1 MQRKFFCK
9 NHNQLC
15 CTACITKIKGKEYGQ
30 HTDCDICIIEDI
42 KNEKKAL
49 LKENIKN
56 LDNLSNNIQELI
68 NNLKILFEEI
78 NKNKEDS
85 KNKIIKIFTKI
96 RSELNNREEE
106 LLKKIDEEY
115 ENLNFNNDI
124 IKKSEKLPDKI
135 KLSLNEGKS
144 IDNNWNINN
153 NKLNLLMNNCI
164 NIETNIKEIIYDV
177 KNINKFN
184 DIINYK
190 IEFETKDIKSIN
202 DIKYFGEISCKKILR
217 ILSDSLIINK
227 NKVFIESLISWI
239 NPENEI
245 TTNLLYRKSID
256 GDSYDTFHRLCD
268 NKGPTS
274 ALIKSTEG
282 FIKYFI

>member
-1 MQRKFFCK
+1 M
-9 NHNQLC
+9 
-15 CTACITKIKGKEYGQ
+15 
-30 HTDCDICIIEDI
+30 
-42 KNEKKAL
+42 
-49 LKENIKN
+49 
-56 LDNLSNNIQELI
+56 
-68 NNLKILFEEI
+68 
-78 NKNKEDS
+78 
-85 KNKIIKIFTKI
+85 
-96 RSELNNREEE
+96 
-106 LLKKIDEEY
+106 
-115 ENLNFNNDI
+115 
-124 IKKSEKLPDKI
+124 
-135 KLSLNEGKS
+135 NEGKS

-184 DIINYK
+184 DIINYT

-245 TTNLLYRKSID
+245 TTNLLYRKSND

-268 NKGPTS
+268 NKGPTLV
-274 ALIKSTEG
+274 LIKSTEG

>member
-1 MQRKFFCK
+1 MNGEIKNCSNLNHKENNAKNYCHECKIYMCNKCIKNHSELFQDHHTTQLDEDITKIFTGFCKEKNHFDILKFFCK

-96 RSELNNREEE
+96 RSELNDREEE
-106 LLKKIDEEY
+106 LLKK
-115 ENLNFNNDI
+115 
-124 IKKSEKLPDKI
+124 
-135 KLSLNEGKS
+135 
-144 IDNNWNINN
+144 
-153 NKLNLLMNNCI
+153 
-164 NIETNIKEIIYDV
+164 
-177 KNINKFN
+177 
-184 DIINYK
+184 
-190 IEFETKDIKSIN
+190 
-202 DIKYFGEISCKKILR
+202 
-217 ILSDSLIINK
+217 
-227 NKVFIESLISWI
+227 
-239 NPENEI
+239 
-245 TTNLLYRKSID
+245 
-256 GDSYDTFHRLCD
+256 
-268 NKGPTS
+268 
-274 ALIKSTEG
+274 
-282 FIKYFI
+282 